1 MGRILVAID
10 PGQSGAIVWS
20 KDGEPEITADKMPPS
35 DVEVC
40 QYIAD
45 LSLKA
50 KDVELYLEE
59 PSLTGYGPGIPGYS
73 IARLAQ
79 NFGMIYGAAVAMG
92 WSIHRVNP
100 QAWQAAHSL
109 GKKKDHGKKWKTHLK
124 ARALELYGSRIDVTL
139 ANADALLLYHAAVRG
154 AVN

>member
-10 PGQSGAIVWS
+10 PGQSGAICWS
-20 KDGEPEITADKMPPS
+20 KDGEPEITCDKMPPT
-35 DVEVC
+35 DVEVA

-109 GKKKDHGKKWKTHLK
+109 GKKKDHGKKWKNHMK
-124 ARALELYGSRIDVTL
+124 ARALELYGSRIDVAL
-139 ANADALLLYHAAVRG
+139 WNSDALLLYHAALRG
-154 AVN
+154 AIN

>member
-124 ARALELYGSRIDVTL
+124 SRALELYGSRIDVTL

>member
-1 MGRILVAID
+1 MGRIIVAID

-124 ARALELYGSRIDVTL
+124 SRALELYGSRIDVTL

>member
-59 PSLTGYGPGIPGYS
+59 PSLTGYDPGIPGYS

-109 GKKKDHGKKWKTHLK
+109 GKKKDHGKKWKNHLK

-139 ANADALLLYHAAVRG
+139 SNADALLLYHAANRG

>member
-92 WSIHRVNP
+92 WSIHRVSP

-124 ARALELYGSRIDVTL
+124 SRALELYGSRIDVTL
-139 ANADALLLYHAAVRG
+139 ANSDALLLYHAAVRG

>member
-20 KDGEPEITADKMPPS
+20 KDGEPEITADKMPPT

-124 ARALELYGSRIDVTL
+124 SRALELYGSRIDVTL